1 MEKMSET
8 IVEKVENTLKM
19 KKMMNHLFTLNSYI
33 LRDKIKME
41 ECKLFAWKILWLEN
55 QGW

>member
-1 MEKMSET
+1 MSET
-8 IVEKVENTLKM
+8 IVENVENTLKM

-55 QGW
+55 QS